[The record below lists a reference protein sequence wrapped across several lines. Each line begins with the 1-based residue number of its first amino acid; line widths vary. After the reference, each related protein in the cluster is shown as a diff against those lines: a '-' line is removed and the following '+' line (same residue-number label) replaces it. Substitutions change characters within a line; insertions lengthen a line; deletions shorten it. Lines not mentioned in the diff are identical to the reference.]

1 MSLKNEVKR
10 NYGPAIRLA
19 IISMLLCG
27 LVFPLVVTGF
37 AQVLLRDQANG
48 SLAHLNGSN
57 GRAVGSYLVAQN
69 FSQPF
74 FFHSRNVTLSASGVD
89 PDITLQD
96 ALSQITRVSTATNIT
111 QSNLSSLVNQNIE
124 RTSFV
129 FGDEYVN
136 VLRLNLALIQANQL
150 TYQKLQPN
158 LFSVVTTI

>member
-1 MSLKNEVKR
+1 MSIKNEVKR
-10 NYGPAIRLA
+10 NYGPALKLA

-37 AQVLLRDQANG
+37 AQVLLHDQANG

-57 GRAVGSYLVAQN
+57 GRSVGSYLIAQN
-69 FSQPF
+69 FSSPF

-89 PDITLQD
+89 PDITLED
-96 ALSQITRVSTATNIT
+96 ALSQIPRISATTNIT
-111 QSNLSSLVNQNIE
+111 QSDLSRLVGQNIE

-136 VLRLNLALIQANQL
+136 VLRLNLALIQNHQSI
-150 TYQKLQPN
+150 YQKLAQQY
-158 LFSVVTTI
+158 SCCK